1 MERSGAALKSG
12 GNTLNESLGLLV
24 SGNLIQQDADVPA
37 AALRTLSL
45 RIRGAK
51 TELEE
56 AGESTDGMAT
66 STAKL
71 RDEIKSLTGV
81 DIMLNED
88 EFKSTA
94 EIIKE
99 LGQSW
104 KSLTAVSRPNV
115 LELISGKNRA
125 STVAGLIENYQLIDE
140 VIQSAENAEGSAL
153 QENERF
159 LDSIEG
165 FYKNIMAFY
174 IRKLIY

>member
-1 MERSGAALKSG
+1 M
-12 GNTLNESLGLLV
+12 
-24 SGNLIQQDADVPA
+24 
-37 AALRTLSL
+37 
-45 RIRGAK
+45 AK

-99 LGQSW
+99 LGAVW
-104 KSLTAVSRPNV
+104 ENLTDLSRANV

-165 FYKNIMAFY
+165 FYNYIMAFY
-174 IRKLIY
+174 IRKLIYRTHLIALIT